1 MIYFPNNIFTQAIVL
16 NLPEQLKK
24 EIKFSS
30 SSLLAKEIVN
40 NNENVGLVPTTD
52 LINHKEL
59 FVSNKFGISFEGALC
74 NNYIYFKQKENIV
87 NELNLFGD
95 VSSIE
100 VIIGKILF
108 KEMYN
113 SEVKIKLIADNFRDA
128 NKNLIVIGDKNFE
141 SESYKSGIS
150 FAEEIVDL
158 LTLPFVNYILVSSS
172 EEKLRRVEAEL
183 VSSTQNIYD
192 TFGKI
197 EALENFA
204 AETKDYILSNLSSMT
219 VLIEEQDI
227 EGIQSLL
234 QLPFYHGVIDDM
246 IEIKFLK

>member
-1 MIYFPNNIFTQAIVL
+1 MIYFPNNIFTQAIIL
-16 NLPEQLKK
+16 NLPEQRKK
-24 EIKFSS
+24 EIKLSS
-30 SSLLAKEIVN
+30 SSLLVKKIVD

-113 SEVKIKLIADNFRDA
+113 SDVKIKLIADNFREA

-150 FAEEIVDL
+150 LAEEIADL
-158 LTLPFVNYILVSSS
+158 LTLPFVNYILVSNS
-172 EEKLRRVEAEL
+172 EEKLKQVEGEL
-183 VSSTQNIYD
+183 VSSAKNIYN

-197 EALENFA
+197 EPLKKYTE
-204 AETKDYILSNLSSMT
+204 ETRNYILSNLSSLT
-219 VLIEEQDI
+219 FQLEEQDL
-227 EGIQSLL
+227 EGIQNLL
-234 QLPFYHGVIDDM
+234 QLPYYHGVMDDM

>member
-1 MIYFPNNIFTQAIVL
+1 MIYFPNNIFTQAIISKL
-16 NLPEQLKK
+16 SEQLKK
-24 EIKFSS
+24 EIKLSS
-30 SSLLAKEIVN
+30 SSLLSKEIIN
-40 NNENVGLVPTTD
+40 NNENVGLIPTTD

-74 NNYIYFKQKENIV
+74 NSYIYFKQKEKIV

-95 VSSIE
+95 ASSTE

-108 KEMYN
+108 KELYN

-150 FAEEIVDL
+150 LAEEIVDL
-158 LTLPFVNYILVSSS
+158 LSLPFVNYILVSNS
-172 EEKLRRVEAEL
+172 EEKLKQVEAEL
-183 VSSTQNIYD
+183 VPASKDIYD
-192 TFGKI
+192 TFEKLLSLNNLS
-197 EALENFA
+197 E
-204 AETKDYILSNLSSMT
+204 ETINYILSNISSMT
-219 VLIEEQDI
+219 VLLEEQDI
-227 EGIQSLL
+227 EGMQSLL
-234 QLPFYHGVIDDM
+234 QLPYYHGVIDDM